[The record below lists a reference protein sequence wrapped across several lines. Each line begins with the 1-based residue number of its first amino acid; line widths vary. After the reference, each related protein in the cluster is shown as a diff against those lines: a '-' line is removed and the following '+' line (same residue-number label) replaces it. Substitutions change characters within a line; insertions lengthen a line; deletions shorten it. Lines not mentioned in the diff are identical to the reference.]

1 MKIPALLSALML
13 TAASCSALISAAVMQ
28 DAQAADGTDEPAVTT
43 TSPVTGEY
51 VNPRTALYGL
61 AADTSELQMNV
72 GDTHQLAVT
81 WDEDC
86 YNENTLQFR
95 TDNADI
101 VTVDSKTGLVLAQG
115 DGTAVIEISASLNS
129 KKIQWDWVD
138 SGVRHIKVAVTVI
151 DPALNNAQRAA
162 LRKLESIEWASDLPD
177 CGRKYPR
184 ERAVILG
191 EIAPDAPRLTLDE
204 VNQIIDASASFD
216 EVSEKIKASQKYP
229 DYYDRIEQ
237 TSVLYWFDNRGTEG
251 ITVLPDFEQIY
262 YFRDDENG
270 YPLESQLLYPERQEP
285 VPSTYT
291 GVDRIFRDFNEIY
304 GGTYSQGYEPDPEPE
319 KALYGLTLDLPA
331 DTLCAGEVRQILASW
346 DGDCYLEHPVI
357 QSDNNDIA
365 LVYDDGHLFAQK
377 AGTTTVWVRAK
388 LDPEKVT
395 LAEGDDGIR
404 TVTKT
409 VTVTDSSDLTDEQK
423 TLLTALE
430 EREGYN
436 GDTFPRIIAEIRGV
450 LDADAPR
457 LTLDEVC
464 QIIEGSDSFEEIFRK
479 ITTAQP
485 YPDYYGGSGYTS
497 VLYCLNDEGTE
508 RIRIALDCGMPTNH
522 PIEYER
528 LDQDGILREMRY
540 LYPELKQIDVNP
552 NATATDWF
560 YRTLHEIAGCIPKPG
575 DANCDGS
582 IDVSDAV
589 LIARFA
595 AEDKTA
601 VITDQG
607 KQNADVTGDGNLT
620 SDDTSRILLYIAKKI
635 GYEALTGEQP

>member
-72 GDTHQLAVT
+72 GNTHQLAVT

-101 VTVDSKTGLVLAQG
+101 VTVDRKTDLVQAQG
-115 DGTAVIEISASLNS
+115 GGTAVIEISASLNS

-162 LRKLESIEWASDLPD
+162 LRKLESIEWASELPD

-184 ERAVILG
+184 ERAVIRG

-204 VNQIIDASASFD
+204 VNQIIDASASFN
-216 EVSEKIKASQKYP
+216 EVSEKIKAAQKYP

-251 ITVLPDFEQIY
+251 ITVDPDYEQIY
-262 YFRDDENG
+262 YFRGDENG
-270 YPLESQLLYPERQEP
+270 YPQESQLLYPERQEP

-319 KALYGLTLDLPA
+319 KALYGLAMDIPA
-331 DTLCAGEVRQILASW
+331 DLHVGEFRQILGSW
-346 DGDCYLEHPVI
+346 NADCYLPDPVI

-365 LVYDDGHLFAQK
+365 LIYNDGHLFARK
-377 AGTTTVWVRAK
+377 AGTTTVWIRGR
-388 LDPEKVT
+388 LDPEKVS
-395 LAEGDDGIR
+395 LSEDDDGVR

-409 VTVTDSSDLTDEQK
+409 ITVTDSSDLTDEQK

-430 EREGYN
+430 ERERET
-436 GDTFPRIIAEIRGV
+436 GDTFPRIKAELRGIP
-450 LDADAPR
+450 DADAPR
-457 LTLDEVC
+457 LSLDEIS
-464 QIIEGSDSFEEIFRK
+464 QIIEASDSIEEILRK
-479 ITTAQP
+479 LTDAQP
-485 YPDYYGGSGYTS
+485 YPDYYGGSGFTS
-497 VLYCLNDEGTE
+497 VLYCLNDKGTE
-508 RIRIALDCGMPTNH
+508 RIRVNLDCGMPAH
-522 PIEYER
+522 EILYDR
-528 LDQDGILREMRY
+528 LDQDGILRESRY

-575 DANCDGS
+575 DANCDGG

-595 AEDKTA
+595 AEDRDA

-607 KQNADVTGDGNLT
+607 KTNADVTGDGT
-620 SDDTSRILLYIAKKI
+620 VTAEDTSRILLYIAKKI

>member
-1 MKIPALLSALML
+1 MKIPALLCSLTL
-13 TAASCSALISAAVMQ
+13 TAVSCSALISAALTQ
-28 DAQAADGTDEPAVTT
+28 DAQAADGADEPAVTT
-43 TSPVTGEY
+43 TSPVTGVY

-61 AADTSELQMNV
+61 AADLSELQMTV

-86 YNENTLQFR
+86 YNENSLQFR
-95 TDNADI
+95 TSNADI

-138 SGVRHIKVAVTVI
+138 SGVRHIEVTVTVT

-162 LRKLESIEWASDLPD
+162 LRKLESIEWASELAG

-184 ERAVILG
+184 ERAVIRG
-191 EIAPDAPRLTLDE
+191 EIAPDALRLTLDE

-216 EVSEKIKASQKYP
+216 EVSEKIKAAQKYP

-262 YFRDDENG
+262 YFRGDENG
-270 YPLESQLLYPERQEP
+270 YPQETQLLYPERQDP

-319 KALYGLTLDLPA
+319 KELYGLTMDIPA
-331 DTLCAGEVRQILASW
+331 DLHVGEFRQILGSW
-346 DGDCYLEHPVI
+346 DTDCYLPDPVI

-365 LVYDDGHLFAQK
+365 LVYNDGHLFAKK
-377 AGTTTVWVRAK
+377 AGTTTVWIRGK

-395 LAEGDDGIR
+395 LPAGDDGVRKI
-404 TVTKT
+404 TKT
-409 VTVTDSSDLTDEQK
+409 ITVTDSRDLTDEQK

-430 EREGYN
+430 ERERET
-436 GDTFPRIIAEIRGV
+436 GDTFPRIKAELRGIP
-450 LDADAPR
+450 DADAPR
-457 LTLDEVC
+457 LSADEVS
-464 QIIEGSDSFEEIFRK
+464 QIIEASDSIEEILRK
-479 ITTAQP
+479 LTDAQP
-485 YPDYYGGSGYTS
+485 YPDYYGGSGFTS

-508 RIRIALDCGMPTNH
+508 RIRIALDAGRPAH
-522 PIEYER
+522 SIEYDR
-528 LDQDGILREMRY
+528 LDQNGIRWEIRT
-540 LYPELKQIDVNP
+540 LYPEERVEVFTKQTDV
-552 NATATDWF
+552 DWY
-560 YRTLHEIAGCIPKPG
+560 YRTLHEIAGCIPRPG
-575 DANCDGS
+575 DANCDGG
-582 IDVSDAV
+582 IDVADAV
-589 LIARFA
+589 LIARYA
-595 AEDKTA
+595 AEDKDA

-607 KQNADVTGDGNLT
+607 KQNADVTGDGNVAT
-620 SDDTSRILLYIAKKI
+620 DDTSRILLYIAKKI